1 MNQILNLYIEPS
13 HTVHRDAHYL
23 LVLFNKMFCD
33 IEKIKKPKEL
43 TKNEQT
49 DMKIIEHKEIE
60 KPGIINTLST
70 DLLENIASYANM
82 TNIINMISTCKQFY
96 SCKDRIIPSILKNYA
111 DRELVDIFC
120 QLLYHGNTN
129 ALQWFQEA
137 GILSE
142 FLQNRVNIR
151 GFRTFRMLSTASHY
165 GHKKLVGSLIAAGPD
180 NDHEKVAHALYHAS
194 VEGKN
199 GIFNSLTSAGAK
211 VNIKRHRGYYA
222 KNTQQAIAS
231 VKRRIQRLNT

>member
-1 MNQILNLYIEPS
+1 MNQILNPS

-23 LVLFNKMFCD
+23 LVFFNKMFWD
-33 IEKIKKPKEL
+33 IEQTKKTKEL
-43 TKNEQT
+43 TKDEQT

-70 DLLENIASYANM
+70 DLLEIIASYANM

-96 SCKDRIIPSILKNYA
+96 SCKDRIIPSILKNYP

-120 QLLYHGNTN
+120 QLVYHGNTN

-142 FLQNRVNIR
+142 FLQHRVNIR

-165 GHKKLVGSLIAAGPD
+165 CHKSLLVL
-180 NDHEKVAHALYHAS
+180 
-194 VEGKN
+194 
-199 GIFNSLTSAGAK
+199 
-211 VNIKRHRGYYA
+211 
-222 KNTQQAIAS
+222 
-231 VKRRIQRLNT
+231 